1 MFAWEAV
8 FRRAMAHSGAPWK
21 NACPSPACK
30 TFRLGYTGFVSS
42 ARAVHHF
49 RVPPEKTGMR
59 LDQFLCGCLPERSR
73 SQLQEWVRDG
83 AVSVNGERPSK
94 AGLKLKGG
102 EGIRVEEPAPE
113 RYDAVAEALPLDLLY
128 EDQDILVLNKAA
140 GMVVH
145 PAVGN
150 WTGTVVNALLHHC
163 EDLSAEGGEERPG
176 IVHRLDKETSGCLV
190 VAKNDF
196 SHRSLS
202 AQFAGREVRK
212 IYLALAL
219 GRFREVCGSV
229 QQPIGRHPVHRQKMA
244 VLPAGR
250 GREARTDWR
259 VIGELDVKGTPVSL
273 VQCRLFTG
281 RTHQIRVHLA
291 SLGHGLLGDLVYGR
305 RLGMERQMLHA
316 WQLGF
321 VHPKSGQPLLF
332 TSPLPEDFRQLGID
346 LSTPFLE

>member
-1 MFAWEAV
+1 MVSET
-8 FRRAMAHSGAPWK
+8 RTSRPL
-21 NACPSPACK
+21 ACK
-30 TFRLGYTGFVSS
+30 TVPLRYTGRVTS

-49 RVPPEKTGMR
+49 HVPLEKAGVR
-59 LDQFLCGCLPERSR
+59 LDQFLCACFPERSR
-73 SQLQEWVRDG
+73 SQLQEWVRLG
-83 AVSVNGERPSK
+83 AVLLNGAPPAK

-102 EGIRVEEPAPE
+102 EELRIEEPAPPAH
-113 RYDAVAEALPLDLLY
+113 DAAPEDLPLDLLY
-128 EDQDILVLNKAA
+128 EDEDLLVLNKAA

-163 EDLSAEGGEERPG
+163 EDLSVEGGEERPG

-190 VAKNDF
+190 VAKNDH
-196 SHRSLS
+196 SHRALS

-219 GRFREVCGSV
+219 GRFREARGSV
-229 QQPIGRHPVHRQKMA
+229 QEPIGRHPIHRQKMA

-259 VIGELDVKGTPVSL
+259 VIGETEAKGSPVTL
-273 VQCRLFTG
+273 VQCHLFTG

-291 SLGHGLLGDLVYGR
+291 HLGHGLLGDLIYGR
-305 RLGMERQMLHA
+305 RLGMERHMLHA

-321 VHPKSGQPLLF
+321 THPKSGERLEF
-332 TSPLPEDFRQLGID
+332 TSPLPADFRELGIALNTP
-346 LSTPFLE
+346 LSD